1 MIFQDN
7 VIKEYLKNVYFITGT
22 PCGGKTTVSR
32 ALAEKYGFELFDV
45 DERFD
50 EHKKMSNPLFQ
61 PAMNTYFNSAD
72 EFFGR
77 TVEEYKNW
85 LLNNTREQLEFVL
98 LDFGAVYNGYHSDMT
113 RTICVGRPSE
123 EMTKIY
129 NIVLEAQQA
138 ALDAAKAGITG
149 SQLDFAARNIIE
161 DYGYGDCFGHSLGH
175 GVGMEIHEF
184 PNASPKST
192 AVLKPNEIITIEPGI
207 YIPEKFGVRIEDFV
221 ILTENSC
228 ENMTKCAKNIISL

>member
-1 MIFQDN
+1 MNDIYNEIRKAMFKN
-7 VIKEYLKNVYFITGT
+7 VDELYRNRKKIRKEYQNLEEYAKKEVYKWWFFFYLCHLKN
-22 PCGGKTTVSR
+22 PLK
-32 ALAEKYGFELFDV
+32 ELLWD
-45 DERFD
+45 
-50 EHKKMSNPLFQ
+50 
-61 PAMNTYFNSAD
+61 Y
-72 EFFGR
+72 
-77 TVEEYKNW
+77 
-85 LLNNTREQLEFVL
+85 LNNLTV
-98 LDFGAVYNGYHSDMT
+98 
-113 RTICVGRPSE
+113 E

-192 AVLKPNEIITIEPGI
+192 AVLKPNEIITIEPLI